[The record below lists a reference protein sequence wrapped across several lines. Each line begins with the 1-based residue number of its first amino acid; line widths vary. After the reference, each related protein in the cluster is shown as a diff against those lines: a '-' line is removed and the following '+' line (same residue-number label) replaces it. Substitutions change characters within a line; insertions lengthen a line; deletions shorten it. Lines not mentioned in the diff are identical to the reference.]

1 MTTNNAFHQG
11 KIVADADTA
20 RGVNDPEIDNLE

>member
-1 MTTNNAFHQG
+1 MKTNNAFNQG
-11 KIVADADTA
+11 KIVVDDDTA